1 MQRDWPDILG
11 GLILAVVGIGA
22 ALWAG
27 LHYDMGTLRRMG
39 PGAFPVALG
48 LGLAG
53 LGLVI
58 ALPALLRASTGARV
72 EVAPLFWVVTAILVF
87 GLGLRWLGLV
97 GVTFMAVLI
106 STLPARR
113 AGWLWRVGLALAIT
127 ALTVVVFHLGL
138 RMTLPLWPRPW

>member
-11 GLILAVVGIGA
+11 GLILAAVGIGA

-58 ALPALLRASTGARV
+58 ALPAVLRGGAGVRV
-72 EVAPLFWVVTAILVF
+72 ELGPLLWVVTAILVF

-97 GVTFMAVLI
+97 GVTCLAVLI
-106 STLPARR
+106 ATLPARR
-113 AGWLWRVGLALAIT
+113 AGWVWRVGLALAIT
-127 ALTVVVFHLGL
+127 AVTVMVFHLGL

>member
-11 GLILAVVGIGA
+11 GLILAAVGIGA
-22 ALWAG
+22 AVWAG
-27 LHYDMGTLRRMG
+27 LQYDMGTLRRMG

-58 ALPALLRASTGARV
+58 ALPALVRSGAGARIELV
-72 EVAPLFWVVTAILVF
+72 PLLWVITAILVF

-97 GVTFMAVLI
+97 GVTLAAVLI
-106 STLPARR
+106 ATLPAQR
-113 AGWLWRVGLALAIT
+113 AGWLWRVGLALGIT